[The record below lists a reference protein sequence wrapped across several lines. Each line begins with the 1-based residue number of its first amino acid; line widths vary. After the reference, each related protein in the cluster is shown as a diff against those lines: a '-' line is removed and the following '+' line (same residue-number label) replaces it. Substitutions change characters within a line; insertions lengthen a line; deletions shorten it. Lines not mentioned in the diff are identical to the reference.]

1 LCGEG
6 QTSRICVFIS
16 YRRQETSGLA
26 GRLYDRLAARLGD
39 DQVFMANGVVTVPA
53 SMVRSGSRLPVVG
66 PPARAARRGAG
77 HRNRRRASARRW
89 VVTVT
94 CWQVVQVV
102 QVVQVA
108 AGVGAVTDQVDAA
121 SGKVLADQPDQVAAK
136 PQPPGG
142 VVWPPQ
148 AGQDGQ
154 AHRPATE
161 GQVDQ
166 HAQDHPGVGPGA
178 RSAPAA
184 RRVVVPGGP
193 NTLRPL
199 QRYRVSTSTSRT
211 GALVGTSTRHTRSSR
226 QRPS

>member
-1 LCGEG
+1 M
-6 QTSRICVFIS
+6 FIS

-136 PQPPGG
+136 PS
-142 VVWPPQ
+142 
-148 AGQDGQ
+148 
-154 AHRPATE
+154 RPAVWCGRHRRARMGRHT
-161 GQVDQ
+161 GRRQKGRSTSTPRTTQ
-166 HAQDHPGVGPGA
+166 ALAQA
-178 RSAPAA
+178 RARRPLPDGSWCQAARTPCGRCSGTGCRPAPAA
-184 RRVVVPGGP
+184 PARW
-193 NTLRPL
+193 
-199 QRYRVSTSTSRT
+199 
-211 GALVGTSTRHTRSSR
+211 
-226 QRPS
+226 